1 MINSV
6 RNFLIRRKMKKGGL
20 KFTKAD
26 VLKARPVR
34 NSLIKWDKD
43 ENGVISLVV
52 PQKSTLWIRIVSSV
66 FMLPKSRVVAL
77 DEVGSLVW
85 IMCDGNNSIDSI
97 VKALCNRYKL
107 THKEAETSLLAY
119 FRKLGKRGMIAFAM
133 PKKASQETREEL
145 KVIADQQ

>member
-1 MINSV
+1 MIDSI
-6 RNFLIRRKMKKGGL
+6 RNFLIKRKMKKGGL

-34 NSLIKWDKD
+34 NSLIKWDKA
-43 ENGVISLVV
+43 ENGMISLVV
-52 PQKSTLWIRIVSSV
+52 PQKSTLWVRIVSAI
-66 FMLPKSRVVAL
+66 FMLPNSRVVAL

-85 IMCDGNNSIDSI
+85 TLCDGHNSIDSI
-97 VKALCNRYKL
+97 VRALCNRYKL

-133 PKKASQETREEL
+133 PKSASQETREEL